1 VSLLTKSRLAAD
13 AEIDHQ
19 FRSHAPLDRFDP
31 TRTNVSPAIREAISE
46 MRRSKPSS

>member
-1 VSLLTKSRLAAD
+1 LPKAASPPT